1 MENNPHE
8 GRFRAAGYKD
18 GGRLVAI
25 MGTISKPARLIKSG
39 RIDSPPSWSAPP
51 MSDADTMSGLLSGL
65 YAGYHELCRLLY
77 APTNRAIGIIFWER
91 RSEMSKSVT
100 EKMLCYLRRWNVY
113 WTIEGNREPSE
124 LKESEEA
131 FGALLSLVLAS
142 DKGPEVD
149 EKFVKRWIAKIM
161 GCHREEISLREIV
174 QFKKMLREAGV
185 GVLERKVCGFEEEE

>member
-1 MENNPHE
+1 
-8 GRFRAAGYKD
+8 
-18 GGRLVAI
+18 
-25 MGTISKPARLIKSG
+25 
-39 RIDSPPSWSAPP
+39 
-51 MSDADTMSGLLSGL
+51 
-65 YAGYHELCRLLY
+65 
-77 APTNRAIGIIFWER
+77 
-91 RSEMSKSVT
+91 MSKSVT